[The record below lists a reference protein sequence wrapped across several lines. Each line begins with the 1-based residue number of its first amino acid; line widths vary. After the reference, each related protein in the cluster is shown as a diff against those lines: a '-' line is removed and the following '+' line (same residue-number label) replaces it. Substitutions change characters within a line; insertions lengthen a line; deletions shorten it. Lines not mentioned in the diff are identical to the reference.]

1 MKHIELLKNLDACSE
16 AVEWVETQP
25 DLETAWNNC
34 KRSDWM
40 LWLDMKLNLFN
51 DRDRRLMTCA
61 FVRRTPLGDGRV
73 VWDLLTNE
81 RSRNAVEVAERHAN
95 GDATDDELS
104 TAWDAARSAAWDGAG
119 SAACYAARSAAGSA
133 ARSAAWDGA
142 GSAACYA
149 ARSAAGSAARS
160 AAWDAAWYAAEYA
173 ARDAQLDI
181 IREFGNP
188 FNGNDKKP

>member
-104 TAWDAARSAAWDGAG
+104 TAWDAARSAAWD
-119 SAACYAARSAAGSA
+119 AAGSA

-149 ARSAAGSAARS
+149 ARSAAGSAADNAAEC
-160 AAWDAAWYAAEYA
+160 AAWYAAWYAAEYA